1 MPKLWIVHRN
11 PQSRVALAQIAGLGA
26 DDIIS
31 GAPRESDFVEA
42 PDPAALLLG
51 LEGDFELELEFA
63 HRLGSRLQACHWI
76 LLAAPED
83 VAEAIRLF
91 APPRPEILEP
101 LPSARILRGRIA
113 EAFAR
118 RRTESLAERRT
129 RHRFSTWFGSVEVPG
144 LLRSLDPSLSG
155 RPLLVRGVP
164 GSGRAL
170 LARYVELF
178 RRSAAASPM
187 SGCHSA
193 ATPPLRIHARD
204 VEGAADLERQ
214 IAARSAAAGPAA
226 TTIWIDEVDSLSVSA
241 QNALAEWIAHEAP
254 PEPAGHNAPRW
265 LASAGPGGWRDQ
277 LEPAL
282 ARAFE
287 PLVIELPSLAE
298 RPEMLERFAA
308 EVAKDWSDSVGG
320 PPQQL
325 SKAALAQL
333 AAYPWQGDRSEV
345 ESVLRASFA
354 STSRD
359 PIEAEDLHLG
369 LLRGEAVAAAAE
381 DEPIAV
387 VEAVEEETHTVTVA
401 LPEPSAIHSET
412 TSEPAA
418 RKPQETPEVTHPDQK
433 SPDESRLAS
442 EASVEPPGS
451 DSLAAE
457 QGWRRLARS
466 LSHEIRNPLVSIRS
480 FAELLPDHYDDETFR
495 QRFVELVGRDV
506 SHISNVISQMLSVAE
521 HEKVQTEAIDVS
533 ALIEEL
539 LDERRERIGQGRLLV
554 LRELERDAP
563 LAWAEA
569 GPLRVALA
577 GLLDRTL
584 DSLPERGD
592 LFVATRRIA
601 RGNDGKP
608 RLRILLRH
616 HSPDLGHGGA
626 SELDELSPTANVLEY
641 ALAETVVRSS
651 GGSLTIDSS
660 DSQELLILID
670 LRTPS

>member
-1 MPKLWIVHRN
+1 V
-11 PQSRVALAQIAGLGA
+11 
-26 DDIIS
+26 
-31 GAPRESDFVEA
+31 VEA
-42 PDPAALLLG
+42 
-51 LEGDFELELEFA
+51 
-63 HRLGSRLQACHWI
+63 
-76 LLAAPED
+76 
-83 VAEAIRLF
+83 
-91 APPRPEILEP
+91 
-101 LPSARILRGRIA
+101 
-113 EAFAR
+113 
-118 RRTESLAERRT
+118 
-129 RHRFSTWFGSVEVPG
+129 
-144 LLRSLDPSLSG
+144 
-155 RPLLVRGVP
+155 
-164 GSGRAL
+164 
-170 LARYVELF
+170 
-178 RRSAAASPM
+178 
-187 SGCHSA
+187 
-193 ATPPLRIHARD
+193 
-204 VEGAADLERQ
+204 
-214 IAARSAAAGPAA
+214 
-226 TTIWIDEVDSLSVSA
+226 
-241 QNALAEWIAHEAP
+241 
-254 PEPAGHNAPRW
+254 
-265 LASAGPGGWRDQ
+265 
-277 LEPAL
+277 
-282 ARAFE
+282 
-287 PLVIELPSLAE
+287 IE
-298 RPEMLERFAA
+298 
-308 EVAKDWSDSVGG
+308 
-320 PPQQL
+320 
-325 SKAALAQL
+325 
-333 AAYPWQGDRSEV
+333 
-345 ESVLRASFA
+345 
-354 STSRD
+354 
-359 PIEAEDLHLG
+359 
-369 LLRGEAVAAAAE
+369 
-381 DEPIAV
+381 V
-387 VEAVEEETHTVTVA
+387 VEAVEEETHTGA
-401 LPEPSAIHSET
+401 LPEPSAINSEY

-433 SPDESRLAS
+433 SPDESRQAS
-442 EASVEPPGS
+442 EASFEPAGS

-539 LDERRERIGQGRLLV
+539 LDERRERIGQRRLLV

-601 RGNDGKP
+601 RGNDGEP

-616 HSPDLGHGGA
+616 HSPDLGHGAG
-626 SELDELSPTANVLEY
+626 SGLEELSHTANVLEY